1 MKITANSIRAGNVL
15 VLNGV
20 LWVVTKQPEHTK
32 PGKGGAYVQVEMK
45 NLKTGTKSN
54 ERFSSGDY
62 IEKAYLEQKD
72 YQYLYPEGDNL
83 VFMDNE
89 NYEQIILNKEILD
102 ERLPFLQENMIVKV
116 EFYGEEPLNVELPM
130 NVILTIV
137 ETEPV
142 IKSATVTSTFK
153 PAILENGVK
162 VMVPPYIETGQKIVV
177 RTEDI
182 TYVERAK

>member
-1 MKITANSIRAGNVL
+1 MKITANSIRAGNIL
-15 VLNGV
+15 VIDGV
-20 LWVVTKQPEHTK
+20 LWVVSKQPEHTK

-45 NLKTGTKSN
+45 NLKTGTKTN

-62 IEKAYLEQKD
+62 IEKAYLEQKE

-89 NYEQIILNKEILD
+89 NFEQITISKDIIG
-102 ERLPFLQENMIVKV
+102 ERLPFLQENMNVKV
-116 EFYGEEPLNVELPM
+116 EFHNDDPLNIELPM
-130 NVILTIV
+130 NVVLTII

-153 PAILENGVK
+153 PATLDNGLR